1 MSVSTLGFW
10 YRETAFAGTQSTDVL
25 NSTPSF
31 NIECE

>member
-1 MSVSTLGFW
+1 MSVLLWVFGISEQLLQVL
-10 YRETAFAGTQSTDVL
+10 RVLDVL